1 MVCQETNK
9 ASPNTVTTQSC
20 SCGRGGAKDKE
31 RSFCSNYGS
40 RCKCFQ
46 ALQGCNP
53 SCKCCNCG
61 NPYGTKNATAKE
73 NQTRKRGKHDDVTLS
88 SLEYLERKNEPLAP
102 ERLGDFE
109 VFVLQ
114 QLVNGILMESQE
126 NATPDYQNIFEF
138 FKQVITTAGFTN
150 IPSYEKV
157 KNWTDNIIREKKLFS
172 LMLQNEVEISFK

>member
-1 MVCQETNK
+1 M
-9 ASPNTVTTQSC
+9 
-20 SCGRGGAKDKE
+20 
-31 RSFCSNYGS
+31 
-40 RCKCFQ
+40 
-46 ALQGCNP
+46 
-53 SCKCCNCG
+53 
-61 NPYGTKNATAKE
+61 
-73 NQTRKRGKHDDVTLS
+73 
-88 SLEYLERKNEPLAP
+88 EYLERKNEPLPP

-138 FKQVITTAGFTN
+138 FKQVITTAGFPN

-157 KNWTDNIIREKKLFS
+157 KKWVDKIIREKKLFS